1 MTEEAKEEA
10 VKVKK
15 AKNPV
20 PLKEFLA
27 KMYPLKLNKGDDL
40 IEIIRPD
47 MAGCTVEGLSPYGS
61 YAKIIVDKKKEVLN
75 VWTLVIDKKEPD
87 FRIANGISFNKEVK

>member
-1 MTEEAKEEA
+1 MSEETKEA

-20 PLKEFLA
+20 PLKDFLA
-27 KMYPLKLNKGDDL
+27 GMYPLKINKGDDE

-47 MAGCTVEGLSPYGS
+47 LANCKVEGLSPYGS
-61 YAKIIVDKKKEVLN
+61 YAKIIVDKKKEVLH
-75 VWTLVIDKKEPD
+75 VWTLVMDKEEPD
-87 FRIANGISFNKEVK
+87 FRIANGISF